1 MNELESSNIPLL
13 EKEGWTRNQK
23 MDPFRNGAAGVV
35 SSAKLFRPDDFAD
48 LTTITAS
55 RYRARA
61 SRPSA
66 ALSAASQLLV
76 DAAASPP
83 LRGGDWSLDI
93 CVSQPLNYIDIRT

>member
-1 MNELESSNIPLL
+1 MKYSREGCPVFPSSQRR
-13 EKEGWTRNQK
+13 GGRAQK
-23 MDPFRNGAAGVV
+23 IVPFRKRRGRGGQFGEI
-35 SSAKLFRPDDFAD
+35 FRPQHRAG

-66 ALSAASQLLV
+66 APSVASQLLL

-83 LRGGDWSLDI
+83 LRGGD
-93 CVSQPLNYIDIRT
+93 PLLCEEGNCFNLSK

>member
-1 MNELESSNIPLL
+1 MNWNRAIFPSLKRRGGRAIH
-13 EKEGWTRNQK
+13 K

-83 LRGGDWSLDI
+83 LRGGEYSTFNISSIHSHL
-93 CVSQPLNYIDIRT
+93 L